1 LPAQHDDP
9 DLSRFSSVDSAGKP
23 EALIAWLDTAKVL
36 PAIRAAKDA
45 LIGQLGLQQ
54 ARHVLDVGC
63 GLGTDVAELAQ
74 RLPPGG
80 TATGIDA
87 SDTMIDEARRRTA
100 HLGRSIVFDI
110 GDAASLPYDDA
121 SFDACRT
128 ETVLN
133 HVPDPQQVIR
143 EMARVTRPGGR
154 IAALEFDHGTTL
166 VDHPDRETTRT
177 ILRTFSDSMAQ
188 GWIGRQLPRLFR
200 QAGLTSLQVT
210 PTVVLTGY
218 EVFQV
223 LIGNHVRRLC
233 DDGVLTQQQAAQWW
247 SPLEQQAIS
256 GDVLAGATLIL
267 VVASKS

>member
-1 LPAQHDDP
+1 MPAEHDDP
-9 DLSRFSSVDSAGKP
+9 DLSRFSSVDSAGQAD
-23 EALIAWLDTAKVL
+23 ALIAWLDTAKVL
-36 PAIRAAKDA
+36 PAIRTAKDT
-45 LIGQLGLQQ
+45 LLHQLGLSQ
-54 ARHVLDVGC
+54 ATRVLDVGC
-63 GLGTDVAELAQ
+63 GLGTDVAELA
-74 RLPPGG
+74 RCLPPGG

-87 SDTMIDEARRRTA
+87 SDTMIGEARRRTA
-100 HLGRSIVFDI
+100 HLGRGIVFDI

-133 HVPDPQQVIR
+133 HVADPQQVVR

-154 IAALEFDHGTTL
+154 VAALEFDHGTTL

-177 ILRTFSDSMAQ
+177 ILDTFSDTMAQ

-210 PTVVLTGY
+210 PSVVLTGY
-218 EVFQV
+218 QIFRA

-233 DDGVLTQQQAAQWW
+233 EDGVLTQQQAAQWW
-247 SPLEQQAIS
+247 SPLDQQAAR
-256 GDVLAGATLIL
+256 GDFLAGETLIL